1 MSNNQNQNL
10 SEKIEKNIKWE
21 EIQIELKEKFG
32 REIYESWL
40 KKIEFVDE
48 FQNYILISVS
58 TRFIRDW
65 ITSRYLDEILKI
77 VKSYKKEIVKSNFQ

>member
-40 KKIEFVDE
+40 KKLSLLM
-48 FQNYILISVS
+48 NS
-58 TRFIRDW
+58 
-65 ITSRYLDEILKI
+65 KI
-77 VKSYKKEIVKSNFQ
+77 IY

>member
-32 REIYESWL
+32 REIYESLL
-40 KKIEFVDE
+40 KKIEFVD
-48 FQNYILISVS
+48 
-58 TRFIRDW
+58 
-65 ITSRYLDEILKI
+65 
-77 VKSYKKEIVKSNFQ
+77 

>member
-32 REIYESWL
+32 REFM
-40 KKIEFVDE
+40 KAG
-48 FQNYILISVS
+48 
-58 TRFIRDW
+58 
-65 ITSRYLDEILKI
+65 
-77 VKSYKKEIVKSNFQ
+77 